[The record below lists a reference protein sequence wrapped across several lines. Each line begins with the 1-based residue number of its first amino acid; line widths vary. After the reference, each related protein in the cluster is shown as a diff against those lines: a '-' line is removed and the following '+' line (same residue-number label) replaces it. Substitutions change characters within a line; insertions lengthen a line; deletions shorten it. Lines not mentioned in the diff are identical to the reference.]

1 MTIGISSKDMHMGSK
16 KEFMMA
22 ESRMV
27 VIEEVS
33 PLCRMNGSW
42 VSSTQHGGCHCNA
55 ALDTGAGYKD
65 AHILQCS
72 LGWLC
77 EVKI

>member
-1 MTIGISSKDMHMGSK
+1 M
-16 KEFMMA
+16 
-22 ESRMV
+22 
-27 VIEEVS
+27 
-33 PLCRMNGSW
+33 
-42 VSSTQHGGCHCNA
+42 SSTQHGGCHCNA

-77 EVKI
+77 EVKIWSVTLFYPTCLIVKFKDGNF